1 MIPLLPL
8 AFFGLNIAWD
18 ATLQN
23 VILGSVI
30 LGMTSGMVGA
40 FAVLRRQSL
49 IGDALAHA
57 ALPGICLMFI
67 LTGTRSSELLLVGG
81 AISGLLGTAVLLVI
95 NRWSLISIETSIGIV
110 LSVFFGFGILLLTRI
125 QHTGNA
131 AQSGLDRFIFGQAA
145 TILPRDV
152 KVMAVVAIIVIG
164 TLALVFKEL
173 KLLTFDPL
181 FAASVGINPGIAGA
195 LLSGLLVLTVMIGL
209 QTVGVILMV
218 SLLIAPAVAARQWTN
233 SLAGMV
239 ILSGIFGLISGVSG
253 SVASSLIDRLPTG
266 PMIVIAASVIVAI
279 SLLLAPDR
287 GVLATWRARR
297 QRARQFQEILVAA
310 DHHGVSTR

>member
-1 MIPLLPL
+1 MMALLPL
-8 AFFGLNIAWD
+8 AFIDLSWD
-18 ATLQN
+18 ATLRN

-57 ALPGICLMFI
+57 ALPGICLAFM
-67 LTGTRSSELLLVGG
+67 LTGTRSTEVLLLGG
-81 AISGLLGTAVLLVI
+81 ALSGLIGTAFLLII
-95 NRWSLISIETSIGIV
+95 NRWSITSMETGLGIV

-125 QHTGNA
+125 QHTGDA

-152 KVMAVVAIIVIG
+152 VVMAIVAVIVIG
-164 TLALVFKEL
+164 ALFLTFKEL

-181 FAASVGINPGIAGA
+181 FAASLGFSPAISGA
-195 LLSGLLVLTVMIGL
+195 LLSGLLVLTIMIGL

-218 SLLIAPAVAARQWTN
+218 SLLIAPAVAARQWTS
-233 SLAGMV
+233 SLSGMV
-239 ILSGIFGLISGVSG
+239 LLSGAFGLASGVSG

-266 PMIVIAASVIVAI
+266 PMIVIAASLIVAF
-279 SLLLAPDR
+279 SLLFAPQR
-287 GVLATWRARR
+287 GVVATWRSRR
-297 QRARQFQEILVAA
+297 RRAEQFQAVLVAA
-310 DHHGVSTR
+310 DHHGVTQR

>member
-1 MIPLLPL
+1 MIALLPL
-8 AFFGLNIAWD
+8 AFVNLSWD
-18 ATLQN
+18 ATLRN

-57 ALPGICLMFI
+57 ALPGICLAFI
-67 LTGTRSSELLLVGG
+67 LTGTRSTEVLLIGG
-81 AISGLLGTAVLLVI
+81 AISGLIGTAVLLVI
-95 NRWSLISIETSIGIV
+95 NRWSIIAMETALGIV

-125 QHTGNA
+125 QHSGDA

-152 KVMAVVAIIVIG
+152 VVMSVVAVVVMG
-164 TLALVFKEL
+164 SLFLAFKEL

-181 FAASVGINPGIAGA
+181 FAASLGFNPSVMGA
-195 LLSGLLVLTVMIGL
+195 LLSGLLVLTIMIGL

-218 SLLIAPAVAARQWTN
+218 SLLIAPAVAARQWTS
-233 SLAGMV
+233 SLSGMV
-239 ILSGIFGLISGVSG
+239 FLSGLFGLIAGVSG

-266 PMIVIAASVIVAI
+266 PMIVIAASAIVAI
-279 SLLLAPDR
+279 SLLFAPQR
-287 GVLATWRARR
+287 GVLATWQARR
-297 QRARQFQEILVAA
+297 RRAEQFQEILLAA
-310 DHHGVSTR
+310 DHHGVTPR

>member
-1 MIPLLPL
+1 MMSILPL
-8 AFFGLNIAWD
+8 ALFGLDISWD
-18 ATLQN
+18 ATLRN

-30 LGMTSGMVGA
+30 LGITSGMVGA

-57 ALPGICLMFI
+57 ALPGICLAFMV
-67 LTGTRSSELLLVGG
+67 TGTRSTEVLLIGG
-81 AISGLLGTAVLLVI
+81 ALSGLLGTAVLLI
-95 NRWSLISIETSIGIV
+95 ISRWSIVSMETALGVV

-125 QHTGNA
+125 QHGGDA

-152 KVMAVVAIIVIG
+152 TIMVVVAVIVLG
-164 TLALVFKEL
+164 VLAASFKEL
-173 KLLTFDPL
+173 KVLTFDPL
-181 FAASVGINPGIAGA
+181 FAASIGVNPSIVGA
-195 LLSGLLVLTVMIGL
+195 LLSALLVLTIMIGL

-218 SLLIAPAVAARQWTN
+218 SLLIAPAVAARQWTS

-239 ILSGIFGLISGVSG
+239 LLSGFFGLVAGVSG

-266 PMIVIAASVIVAI
+266 PMIVIAATLIVTF
-279 SLLLAPDR
+279 SLLFAPER
-287 GVLATWRARR
+287 GVLSTWRSRR
-297 QRARQFQEILVAA
+297 TRAERFKTMLAAA
-310 DHHGVSTR
+310 DHHGGSTR